1 MNFTKYRTLACLAA
15 TAFGLALGGCTNTDA
30 RDDAASCPMPASH
43 DVERAFEEAERAI
56 HNGCE
61 HRFDDY
67 FQHLLQVAEG
77 DPGAENQR
85 RFSSFL
91 VRAAD
96 AGLIS
101 RRQAEVRYNRYFNVK
116 FMSLRSEYNNCSQT
130 CPRRARVMSDMQ
142 RELLDKELGLMKVS
156 ADTASYYRADQLLRE
171 TELVLEATCLA
182 CGSSD

>member
-1 MNFTKYRTLACLAA
+1 MKLTKRRKLSCFAA
-15 TAFGLALGGCTNTDA
+15 IAYGLALSGCTYSDA
-30 RDDAASCPMPASH
+30 RDDTASCPMPEGH
-43 DVERAFEEAERAI
+43 DVGRAFEEAERAI

-85 RFSSFL
+85 RFSTFL
-91 VRAAD
+91 VQAAD

-101 RRQAEVRYNRYFNVK
+101 QRQAEVRYNRYFNVK

-142 RELLDKELGLMKVS
+142 QELLDKELGLMKVS
-156 ADTASYYRADQLLRE
+156 ADTAAYYRANQLLRE

-182 CGSSD
+182 CESSR